1 MGLTAFGGS
10 SPPARI
16 SVLGRRPPRSS
27 PKARWHNGRLVKATV
42 EELPESKVRM
52 TVEVPSGDV
61 QHAIDHAASDLA
73 GSLKIPG
80 FRKGKVPMPVLL
92 ARVGKERLYTEA
104 VESHIGGWFR
114 TALRDTAV
122 RPATTPEY
130 DYELPESPR
139 DTFRFTATVGVQEA
153 PAVPDWSNL
162 EVPAPDAEV
171 PEELIDAELEVL
183 RSTVA
188 ELAPVD
194 GRAAREGDTVVVDL
208 VGADGE
214 AQRDYVVE
222 LGSQRLLPEIEQGLI
237 GQQVG
242 GERAIEY
249 RLPDN
254 TDARITASVKEIYE
268 KVLPPA
274 DDDLARAATEF
285 DTLAELREE
294 IESRLGGQLEEQ
306 LDAQFRTA
314 ALDALVEATDLE
326 VAPALVQTRAVELWN
341 ALVRS
346 LERRGISPELYVQ
359 LSGRTPQQIQ
369 ADIEAE
375 ARQALAREI
384 VLEAAADQLGVDVSD
399 EEVDTLIREQAEE
412 LGENADELL
421 AQVHEAGRY
430 EALRNDLR
438 LRDTLDRI
446 AAEVKRIPVE
456 LAEAREK
463 LWTPEK
469 EKPETGTKLW
479 TPGSKE
485 PA

>member
-1 MGLTAFGGS
+1 M
-10 SPPARI
+10 
-16 SVLGRRPPRSS
+16 
-27 PKARWHNGRLVKATV
+27 KATV
-42 EELPESKVRM
+42 QELPESKVRM

-92 ARVGKERLYTEA
+92 ARVGKERLYSEA

-114 TALRDTAV
+114 AALRGTTV
-122 RPATTPEY
+122 RPATPPEY
-130 DYELPESPR
+130 DYELPSSER
-139 DTFRFTATVGVQEA
+139 DAFRFTATVGVQEL
-153 PAVPDWSNL
+153 PELPDWSGL
-162 EVPAPDAEV
+162 EVSAADPEV

-183 RSTVA
+183 RSSVA

-194 GRAAREGDTVVVDL
+194 GRSAREGDTVVVDL
-208 VGADGE
+208 VSSDGE

-222 LGSQRLLPEIEQGLI
+222 LGSQRLLPEIEQGLV
-237 GQQVG
+237 GLEPG
-242 GERAIEY
+242 GEKEIDY
-249 RLPDN
+249 RLPDD
-254 TDARITASVKEIYE
+254 TGMKITATVKELYE

-274 DDDLARAATEF
+274 DDELAKAASEF
-285 DTLAELREE
+285 DTIAELREE
-294 IESRLGGQLEEQ
+294 IQTRLGSQIEEQ
-306 LDAQFRTA
+306 LENQFRA
-314 ALDALVEATDLE
+314 AAVDALVEATDFE
-326 VAPALVQTRAVELWN
+326 VAPGLVQARAVELWN
-341 ALVRS
+341 GLVRS
-346 LERRGISPELYVQ
+346 LERRGISPDVYIQ

-375 ARQALAREI
+375 ARQSLAREI
-384 VLEAAADQLGVDVSD
+384 VLEAAAGKLGIEVSD
-399 EEVDTLIREQAEE
+399 EDVDSMIREQAEE
-412 LGENADELL
+412 LEEDADDVIR
-421 AQVHEAGRY
+421 QVREAGQYDSLR
-430 EALRNDLR
+430 ADLQLRN
-438 LRDTLDRI
+438 TLDRI

-456 LAEAREK
+456 LADAREK